1 MTLYLVRITK
11 KNTNLEF
18 LNSTMKNT
26 LTLVLFITCSTFI
39 FSQKENATHCSKRD
53 HAGPS
58 AQKSATL
65 TTAQISETEK
75 YNVHFYSLDLSMNN
89 LVTTVAGT
97 VDIHAKANVFLDSA
111 LFELFS
117 TMTISQIRVNG
128 NPVTYSRIGT
138 AIKAP
143 VNASTGQNF
152 IISIDYNGTPPTAAT
167 NPLGGSGMSNATSP
181 SWGNRVTWSLSEPF
195 SAYEWWPCKQSLSD
209 KADSV
214 AVKVTVPNNCK
225 AGSNGLLE
233 NTVDLGNGTTR
244 YEWKHRHSIDYYLIS
259 VAVAKYVEYT
269 IYANPVGAS
278 APIMI
283 QNYIY
288 DNPATLPNFQTD
300 IDETVDF
307 LELFSDL
314 YGMYPFEDEK
324 YGHCMAPISGGM
336 EHQTMTSQ
344 GFFEKSLTAHELS
357 HQWWGNNVTCGSWAD
372 IWVNEGFAA
381 YSEYLMLENLYPAEK
396 DQHMLDV
403 HTNVMSQ
410 PAGSV
415 YVLDSLNEGRIFSGR
430 LTYDKGSSIIHT
442 MRFFLNNDANFFQAL
457 KNYQI
462 QYADSVAKG
471 IHVKAVL
478 ETQSGLNL
486 TNMFNEWYFGQGYPT
501 YSARWNSVGTNLLL
515 EITHT
520 ASAAS
525 VTPLFTNPLE
535 VKFSRAGMSDTVIRL
550 DINANLNQFYFENFG
565 DVSALI
571 SLDPNNWVVNKVGT
585 IVEDLNFI
593 AVSGLLDVPQNSTI
607 QLFPNP
613 SNGSISIIGDF
624 NGNAELSLISSQ
636 GSNVFSE
643 LVNAHTIL
651 DISML
656 KSGIYFVE
664 LKVQESGEINRF
676 KLLVK

>member
-1 MTLYLVRITK
+1 
-11 KNTNLEF
+11 
-18 LNSTMKNT
+18 MKNT
-26 LTLVLFITCSTFI
+26 LTFILFIACSTFL
-39 FSQKENATHCSKRD
+39 FAQKENATHCSKRD
-53 HAGPS
+53 HASPFL
-58 AQKSATL
+58 QKSATL
-65 TTAQISETEK
+65 TIAQISETEK

-97 VDIHAKANVFLDSA
+97 VEIHAKANSFLDSA

-117 TMTISQIRVNG
+117 TMAISQVRVNG

-138 AIKAP
+138 AVKAP

-152 IISIDYNGTPPTAAT
+152 IISIDYSGTPPTAAT
-167 NPLGGSGMSNATSP
+167 NPLGGSGMTNATSP

-288 DNPATLPNFQTD
+288 DNPATLPNFQTE

-344 GFFEKSLTAHELS
+344 GFFEKGLTAHELG

-372 IWVNEGFAA
+372 IWVNEGFAS

-396 DQHMLDV
+396 NQHMLDV

-430 LTYDKGSSIIHT
+430 LTYDKGASIIHT
-442 MRFFLNNDANFFQAL
+442 MRFLLNNDVNFFQAL

-471 IHVKAVL
+471 IHVKAAL
-478 ETQSGLNL
+478 EAQSGLDL
-486 TNMFNEWYFGQGYPT
+486 TNMFNEWYFGEGYPT

-520 ASAAS
+520 GSAAS
-525 VTPLFTNPLE
+525 ITPLFTNPLE
-535 VKFSRAGMSDTVIRL
+535 VKFSRAGMSDTLIRL
-550 DINANLNQFYFENFG
+550 DIAANLNQFYIENIG
-565 DVSALI
+565 DVTALI
-571 SLDPNNWVVNKVGT
+571 SLDPNNWVVNKVGA

-593 AVSGLLDVPQNSTI
+593 GIFGLMEETQNNAI

-613 SNGSISIIGDF
+613 SNGSISIV
-624 NGNAELSLISSQ
+624 GNFEGEAELTLISSQ
-636 GSNVFSE
+636 GSIVFSE
-643 LVNAHTIL
+643 MVSANTVL
-651 DISML
+651 DISPL

-664 LKVQESGEINRF
+664 LNVQESGEMNRF

>member
-1 MTLYLVRITK
+1 
-11 KNTNLEF
+11 
-18 LNSTMKNT
+18 MKNT
-26 LTLVLFITCSTFI
+26 ITFILFISCTTLLVA
-39 FSQKENATHCSKRD
+39 QKENATHCSKRD
-53 HAGPS
+53 HASPFL
-58 AQKSATL
+58 QKSATL
-65 TTAQISETEK
+65 TLAQISETEK

-97 VDIHAKANVFLDSA
+97 VEIHAKANSFLDSA

-117 TMTISQIRVNG
+117 TMSISQVRVNG
-128 NPVTYSRIGT
+128 NPVTYSRIAT
-138 AIKAP
+138 AVKAP

-152 IISIDYNGTPPTAAT
+152 IISIDYSGTPPTAAT
-167 NPLGGSGMSNATSP
+167 NPLGGSGMTNATSP

-288 DNPATLPNFQTD
+288 DNPATLPNFQTE

-344 GFFEKSLTAHELS
+344 GFFEKGLTAHELG

-372 IWVNEGFAA
+372 IWVNEGFAS

-396 DQHMLDV
+396 NQHMLDV

-430 LTYDKGSSIIHT
+430 LTYDKGASIIHT
-442 MRFFLNNDANFFQAL
+442 MRFLLNNDVNFFQAL

-471 IHVKAVL
+471 IHVKAAL
-478 ETQSGLNL
+478 EAQSGLDL
-486 TNMFNEWYFGQGYPT
+486 TNMFNEWYFGEGYPT

-520 ASAAS
+520 GSAAS
-525 VTPLFTNPLE
+525 ITPLFTNPLE
-535 VKFSRAGMSDTVIRL
+535 VKFSRTGMSDTIIRL
-550 DINANLNQFYFENFG
+550 DINANLNQFYIENIG
-565 DVSALI
+565 NVSALA
-571 SLDPNNWVVNKVGT
+571 SLDPNNWVVNKVGA
-585 IVEDLNFI
+585 IVEDVNFQAI
-593 AVSGLLDVPQNSTI
+593 TGLLAETQNNAI

-613 SNGSISIIGDF
+613 SNGSISIVGNFEGEAKLKIVASNGVAVF
-624 NGNAELSLISSQ
+624 NKSVHANTEIDLA
-636 GSNVFSE
+636 N
-643 LVNAHTIL
+643 
-651 DISML
+651 L
-656 KSGIYFVE
+656 KSGMYFVE
-664 LKVQESGEINRF
+664 LLVSSTGEVTRTTLIR
-676 KLLVK
+676 K